1 LNPPQT
7 PTRLVVLLGALVALT
22 PLGTDLYAPSLPAIA
37 QGFGVAAR
45 DAQFTLTTFFIG
57 IALGQLVW
65 GPLSDRFGRKPVLL
79 AGLSIMLVT
88 ALGAVPAQS
97 VGEVAALRLA
107 QGLGMSSGPVLG
119 RAMVRDLYSHEQA
132 ARLLSAMA
140 IVFSIVPIAAPL
152 AGAGLAGAAG
162 WQAVFWCIATIA
174 VILIVAV
181 AAGLAETAPAERRS
195 VHPARIGRTFAG
207 IITDRRFLV
216 PYSIMFSAQCGI
228 IGFVSASAFALV
240 REGVST
246 FEFGLMF
253 AAVMLGQISGAWS
266 SSRLVVGIGIA
277 RMLRLGSAL
286 MLAAGFA
293 AAALAWAGVWHW
305 LAIVLPFMV
314 FLYGT
319 ALIIPNA
326 TAAALSPFPQA
337 AGAAS
342 SLIGALGF
350 TGGALVSIALGAAF
364 DGTPRALATAG
375 LLSGLAAFCCE
386 RFLLRGKA

>member
-1 LNPPQT
+1 
-7 PTRLVVLLGALVALT
+7 
-22 PLGTDLYAPSLPAIA
+22 
-37 QGFGVAAR
+37 
-45 DAQFTLTTFFIG
+45 
-57 IALGQLVW
+57 
-65 GPLSDRFGRKPVLL
+65 
-79 AGLSIMLVT
+79 
-88 ALGAVPAQS
+88 
-97 VGEVAALRLA
+97 
-107 QGLGMSSGPVLG
+107 
-119 RAMVRDLYSHEQA
+119 
-132 ARLLSAMA
+132 
-140 IVFSIVPIAAPL
+140 
-152 AGAGLAGAAG
+152 
-162 WQAVFWCIATIA
+162 
-174 VILIVAV
+174 
-181 AAGLAETAPAERRS
+181 
-195 VHPARIGRTFAG
+195 
-207 IITDRRFLV
+207 
-216 PYSIMFSAQCGI
+216 MFSAQCGI

>member
-1 LNPPQT
+1 M
-7 PTRLVVLLGALVALT
+7 LLGALIALT
-22 PLGTDLYAPSLPAIA
+22 PLGTDLYAPSLTVI
-37 QGFGVAAR
+37 AR
-45 DAQFTLTTFFIG
+45 DFAVPARAAQFTLTTFFIG
-57 IALGQLVW
+57 IAIGQLVW

-79 AGLSIMLVT
+79 AGLAIMLLT
-88 ALGAVPAQS
+88 ALAAVPAQS

-119 RAMVRDLYSHEQA
+119 RAVVRDLYSHEQA

-152 AGAGLAGAAG
+152 TGATLAGTAG
-162 WQAVFWCIATIA
+162 WQAVFWCIAA
-174 VILIVAV
+174 VAAILIVTV
-181 AAGLAETAPAERRS
+181 ATGLDETAGERRS
-195 VHPARIGRTFAG
+195 AHPVGIVRTFAS
-207 IITDRRFLV
+207 ILRDRRFVAPYLV
-216 PYSIMFSAQCGI
+216 MLSAQCGI
-228 IGFVSASAFALV
+228 IGFVSSSAFALV
-240 REGVST
+240 HDGVTT

-253 AAVMLGQISGAWS
+253 AGVMLGQIVGAWS
-266 SSRLVVGIGIA
+266 SSRLVLRLGIA

-286 MLAAGFA
+286 MLAAGIA
-293 AAALAWAGVWHW
+293 AGALAWAGVWHW

-314 FLYGT
+314 FLFGT

-350 TGGALVSIALGAAF
+350 AGGALVSFALGAAF
-364 DGTPRALATAG
+364 DGTPRALATVGA
-375 LLSGLAAFCCE
+375 LSGLAAFVCE
-386 RFLLRGKA
+386 RMLRRGKA

>member
-1 LNPPQT
+1 MNKKDASLPLT
-7 PTRLVVLLGALVALT
+7 VLLGALIALT
-22 PLGTDLYAPSLPAIA
+22 PLGTDLYAPSLPVIA

-65 GPLSDRFGRKPVLL
+65 GPLSDRFGRRPVLL
-79 AGLSIMLVT
+79 GGLSIMLVT
-88 ALGAVPAQS
+88 ALAAVPAQS

-107 QGLGMSSGPVLG
+107 QGLGMSSGPVIG
-119 RAMVRDLYSHEQA
+119 RAVVRDLYSHEQA

-152 AGAGLAGAAG
+152 AGAALAGAAG

-174 VILIVAV
+174 AILIGAV
-181 AAGLAETAPAERRS
+181 ATGLAETVPAERRS
-195 VHPARIGRTFAG
+195 VHPARIGRTFAS
-207 IITDRRFLV
+207 IASDRRFLA

-228 IGFVSASAFALV
+228 IGFVSSSAFALV

-253 AAVMLGQISGAWS
+253 AAVMLGQITGAWA
-266 SSRLVVGIGIA
+266 SSRLVVGIGIP

-286 MLAAGFA
+286 MLASGFA
-293 AAALAWAGVWHW
+293 TAALAWAGVWHW

-314 FLYGT
+314 FLFGT

-350 TGGALVSIALGAAF
+350 TGGALVSLALAGAF

-375 LLSGLAAFCCE
+375 ALAGLAAFACE